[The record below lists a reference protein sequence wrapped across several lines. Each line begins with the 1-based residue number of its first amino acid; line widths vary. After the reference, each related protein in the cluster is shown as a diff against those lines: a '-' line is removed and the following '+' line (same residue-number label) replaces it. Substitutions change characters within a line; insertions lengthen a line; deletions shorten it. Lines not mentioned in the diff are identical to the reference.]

1 MNDYFF
7 AEWKKARKI
16 QLFVIGISFLSFSS
30 FIGLGIYFANRD
42 VLVEGTQS
50 LVLWGQLTFY
60 NSTLLY
66 PPMLAIIAGL
76 LLVPEFER
84 KTLDMLKANQVS
96 MRKLYLGKL
105 MSSFLIIVP
114 IQLLLLLIFIV
125 VAKIGGISFD
135 LSLAT
140 HVKWIVLSLLSS
152 FPIITLQSYITVKTR
167 NFSKGIGIATIG
179 SMLNFVLIFIN
190 ESFTKFFPYSQPM
203 IALRSRSLE
212 DMSLSDM
219 MIFLVVNVVFSLIF
233 YWLTVKKLENNKY
246 CDVKVFCSS
255 ST

>member
-1 MNDYFF
+1 MKDYFL
-7 AEWKKARKI
+7 AEWTKTRKI
-16 QLFVIGISFLSFSS
+16 QLLVIGIAFLSFSS
-30 FIGLGIYFANRD
+30 MIGLGIY
-42 VLVEGTQS
+42 
-50 LVLWGQLTFY
+50 
-60 NSTLLY
+60 
-66 PPMLAIIAGL
+66 IAGL

-105 MSSFLIIVP
+105 MSSFLLILP

-125 VAKIGGISFD
+125 SAKIDGISFN

-140 HVKWIVLSLLSS
+140 HVKWIALSLLSS

-167 NFSKGIGIATIG
+167 NFSKGVGVAIIG

-203 IALRSRSLE
+203 IGLRSRAL
-212 DMSLSDM
+212 
-219 MIFLVVNVVFSLIF
+219 
-233 YWLTVKKLENNKY
+233 
-246 CDVKVFCSS
+246 
-255 ST
+255 

>member
-1 MNDYFF
+1 MKDYFL
-7 AEWKKARKI
+7 AEWTKTRKI
-16 QLFVIGISFLSFSS
+16 QLLVIGIAFLSFSS
-30 FIGLGIYFANRD
+30 MIGLGIYFANRD
-42 VLVEGTQS
+42 VLIDGTQS

-84 KTLDMLKANQVS
+84 KTLDMLKTNQVS

-105 MSSFLIIVP
+105 MSSFLLILP

-125 VAKIGGISFD
+125 AAKIDGISFD

-140 HVKWIVLSLLSS
+140 HVKWIALSLLSS

-167 NFSKGIGIATIG
+167 NFSKGVGVATIG

-203 IALRSRSLE
+203 IGLR
-212 DMSLSDM
+212 
-219 MIFLVVNVVFSLIF
+219 
-233 YWLTVKKLENNKY
+233 
-246 CDVKVFCSS
+246 
-255 ST
+255 

>member
-1 MNDYFF
+1 MKDYFL
-7 AEWKKARKI
+7 AEWTKTRKI
-16 QLFVIGISFLSFSS
+16 QLLVIGIAFLSFSS
-30 FIGLGIYFANRD
+30 MIGLGIYFANRD
-42 VLVEGTQS
+42 VLIDGTQS

-96 MRKLYLGKL
+96 MRKLYLL
-105 MSSFLIIVP
+105 MSSFLLILP

-125 VAKIGGISFD
+125 AAKIDGISFD

-140 HVKWIVLSLLSS
+140 HVKWIALSLLSS

-167 NFSKGIGIATIG
+167 NFSKGVGVATIG

-190 ESFTKFFPYSQPM
+190 ESFTKFFPYS
-203 IALRSRSLE
+203 
-212 DMSLSDM
+212 
-219 MIFLVVNVVFSLIF
+219 
-233 YWLTVKKLENNKY
+233 
-246 CDVKVFCSS
+246 
-255 ST
+255 